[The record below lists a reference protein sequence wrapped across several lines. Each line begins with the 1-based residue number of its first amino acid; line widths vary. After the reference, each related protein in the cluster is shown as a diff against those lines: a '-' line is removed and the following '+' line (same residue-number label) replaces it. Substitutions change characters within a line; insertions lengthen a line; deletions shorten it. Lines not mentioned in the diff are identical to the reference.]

1 MRFRGVIVPL
11 TTGFLIETQNVLGV
25 RLLVQLHLEA
35 LVNVGQSVL
44 AQKNRRKSNDSTL
57 ARDFDPVESTVRQ
70 T

>member
-1 MRFRGVIVPL
+1 MVPL

-44 AQKNRRKSNDSTL
+44 AQKNRRMNVQGL
-57 ARDFDPVESTVRQ
+57 PA
-70 T
+70 